1 MSAVSIS
8 VAPSSTAR
16 RTTRTPSSRSPTMR
30 IAPKPSRRT
39 SSSSPS
45 RNVGFIAAMLTLE
58 RCEQA
63 RRDLEVPRGS
73 GVASVGLDR
82 DPVGAATQAQ
92 RNVEAATRVEPRAGD
107 HLPASGDAARDG
119 DRAAGARLDGAVE
132 QSLAGRRDLQLRRY
146 GDREDGAVHA
156 RGVQPVHRLR
166 ARLDGDALGAV
177 HRLERLPP
185 PCADSSLESR
195 APDSLCAR
203 RQLEAA
209 AVEHL
214 RSVACEREL
223 TDVEPRRAKPELRL
237 EPARGDDASA
247 DPDRLDPPR
256 ARANEPDLSTTDAE
270 LARDTHF
277 V

>member
-16 RTTRTPSSRSPTMR
+16 RTTRTPSSRSSTMR
-30 IAPKPSRRT
+30 IAP
-39 SSSSPS
+39 
-45 RNVGFIAAMLTLE
+45 MLTLE

-132 QSLAGRRDLQLRRY
+132 Q
-146 GDREDGAVHA
+146 
-156 RGVQPVHRLR
+156 
-166 ARLDGDALGAV
+166 
-177 HRLERLPP
+177 
-185 PCADSSLESR
+185 
-195 APDSLCAR
+195 
-203 RQLEAA
+203 
-209 AVEHL
+209 
-214 RSVACEREL
+214 
-223 TDVEPRRAKPELRL
+223 
-237 EPARGDDASA
+237 
-247 DPDRLDPPR
+247 
-256 ARANEPDLSTTDAE
+256 
-270 LARDTHF
+270 
-277 V
+277 